1 MSIFRE
7 TFPAFVQNEL
17 KRRQDGMATRNPAF
31 LHQLNSRSAWVRMTS
46 GVDFEGSSALAKNY
60 VLQGGTLFHSIDN
73 NKDNFSQRM
82 GIGNSSMA
90 YSNRSIN
97 GEATSIKNRSGIRP
111 MPGITN
117 VAIQSKGAYGSLQ
130 EATVTFTCWDIKQL
144 EELEILYMRPGYTV
158 LLEFG
163 WDFAKVKGA
172 LPSYDILNP
181 IAPEGITLNDAFAQ
195 IYDLIEQS
203 GGTYDALLGYVKNY
217 NWSARDDG
225 GYDCT
230 TSIISLGEVLE
241 SLKCNWVPGE
251 TIAFNNSGKG
261 ILKIANNNGDQV
273 TESYQKGIIPGLLQ
287 ELWNSMRNK
296 KSGTSQIVTDPNT
309 GNYYYL
315 YRLDI
320 KEDKNNRGGLEKPLG
335 PSSKE
340 EIYITLGSF
349 CDLLSTYVFPKGA
362 KNQPL
367 SEIVTY
373 ETDYKSDSYIKYSAN
388 NSTNSSETLFN
399 SKKPI
404 NAYATSLKCIASPL
418 ALSTNLGVCYVR
430 NDNWNNLKIQVPEDT
445 PSTPSAAPVVKEDIK
460 IALNNATFSST
471 KPGYGNIYPNNV
483 YKRFTD
489 KISKVPGVSL
499 LNALSATPSTALLN
513 PATAASFVTS
523 LTRDTYYTYNGNL
536 ENDITTLTTDIV
548 NAIKDIKIE
557 SKTTQIN
564 GDQGTYSV
572 SFLKYTYIFENG
584 KTISFTPN
592 ESNKSTLNLLSYFGG
607 ASSIY
612 DSLFVYEYNK
622 NGTATKD
629 TSVLGLRNEDPFN
642 VDNIPVKEL
651 PNPLKQWNK
660 QGVLNLIQ
668 EKFSNIPLNDTL
680 QKILNSQSPEVA
692 KQIANA
698 ASNVSSRSALP
709 FLENNNG
716 DTKQLGYISNI
727 YVNLNYLYEQA
738 ISKNTASNDN
748 QNKNTISIRDYIQG
762 IMRDV
767 QNSLGNINTFDIQVD
782 NRNAIGRIIDI
793 AYTGSPKE
801 QLFLLQMHNIN
812 SVVREYKFSSK
823 IFPEMGSIIAISAQD
838 ATGIGKLGYDNAT
851 LVAWNE
857 GIKDRLIPKKDF
869 NSDIAIQDGE
879 KPDSFLLPFLT
890 KIYDYFQYINN
901 QSIKDD
907 LNYAY
912 GGLDFA
918 YRDFLSN
925 LDRFDPQNRFKT
937 IIPTE
942 LSITL
947 DGIGGLIIG
956 NIFKIN
962 QDIIP
967 KGYKGITG
975 ERDIAYIVTRL
986 GHQISGNDWVTELNA
1001 YPIVFENAKRN
1012 AVWKNWKNN
1021 QYPGATIITIN
1032 GNPILNIPDSNFI
1045 PGSYSTANDNNP
1057 FNIVANN
1064 NTLDY
1069 RGVIGYKIASNS
1081 GLPFLVFDTEANGVR
1096 AGVLNLSNYFTNRKL
1111 NTVKD
1116 IINTYAPPG
1125 SAGQTTEATNNYI
1138 KFVTNY
1144 LKTNW
1149 NSEVTS
1155 TTTLTFRGSSETNN
1169 SNIKMFKTLVKGIVK
1184 QEGKLT
1190 AALSAAI
1197 DKFDIKN
1204 L

>member
-130 EATVTFTCWDIKQL
+130 EATVTFTCWDIRQL

-172 LPSYDILNP
+172 LPSYDILNQRD
-181 IAPEGITLNDAFAQ
+181 ITLNDAFAQ

-203 GGTYDALLGYVKNY
+203 NGTYDALLGYVKNY

-251 TIAFNNSGKG
+251 TIAFDNSGKG
-261 ILKIANNNGDQV
+261 ILKITNNSTDQV
-273 TESYQKGIIPGLLQ
+273 IESYERGIIPGLLQ
-287 ELWNSMRNK
+287 ELWNSMRNTT
-296 KSGTSQIVTDPNT
+296 SGTSKTIEDPRT

-315 YRLDI
+315 YRLNV

-335 PSSKE
+335 PNSKA

-388 NSTNSSETLFN
+388 NSTNSP
-399 SKKPI
+399 KPASGKI
-404 NAYATSLKCIASPL
+404 PKSNAYATSLKCIASPL

-430 NDNWNNLKIQVPEDT
+430 NDNWNNLEVQAPAISISASLTITPDIQLAVENKAFGYGSGTYPN
-445 PSTPSAAPVVKEDIK
+445 AAFNRFASNIRKTEDIGK
-460 IALNNATFSST
+460 FLNLIPYTSAQEYQYKSNLQDDINKLVTDLTKTIVDVNFPTANLYPVFTFYNGTTFNASSPLQNNGTINLLDYFSSAEFIYNNLFIYNYDPVP
-471 KPGYGNIYPNNV
+471 PG
-483 YKRFTD
+483 
-489 KISKVPGVSL
+489 
-499 LNALSATPSTALLN
+499 
-513 PATAASFVTS
+513 
-523 LTRDTYYTYNGNL
+523 
-536 ENDITTLTTDIV
+536 
-548 NAIKDIKIE
+548 
-557 SKTTQIN
+557 Q
-564 GDQGTYSV
+564 
-572 SFLKYTYIFENG
+572 
-584 KTISFTPN
+584 
-592 ESNKSTLNLLSYFGG
+592 LNLT
-607 ASSIY
+607 SSG
-612 DSLFVYEYNK
+612 V
-622 NGTATKD
+622 
-629 TSVLGLRNEDPFN
+629 VEDPFKDGYGLFSGGEK
-642 VDNIPVKEL
+642 DNLPVTDSTGRKWTKQEVINAIQTAFSQAPITDIIQKGIQSNL
-651 PNPLKQWNK
+651 PVIAQQINQVA
-660 QGVLNLIQ
+660 G
-668 EKFSNIPLNDTL
+668 SNRN
-680 QKILNSQSPEVA
+680 
-692 KQIANA
+692 
-698 ASNVSSRSALP
+698 ALP
-709 FLENNNG
+709 FLEDNNG
-716 DTKQLGYISNI
+716 STKQLGYISNI

-738 ISKNTASNDN
+738 ISKNTAANDT
-748 QNKNTISIRDYIQG
+748 QNKNTISIRNYIQG

-801 QLFLLQMHNIN
+801 QPFLLQMHNIN

-869 NSDIAIQDGE
+869 NSDIALNDPK
-879 KPDSFLLPFLT
+879 KPNSPATFLLPFLT
-890 KIYDYFQYINN
+890 KIYNYFQYINGN
-901 QSIKDD
+901 IEEKDNF
-907 LNYAY
+907 NYAY

-925 LDRFDPQNRFKT
+925 LDRFDPQNKFKT

-967 KGYKGITG
+967 KGYRNVTG
-975 ERDIAYIVTRL
+975 RDIAYIITRL

-1045 PGSYSTANDNNP
+1045 PGNYSTVNDNNP

-1064 NTLDY
+1064 STLDY
-1069 RGVIGYKIASNS
+1069 RGVIGYKVASNS

-1116 IINTYAPPG
+1116 IITTYAPPG
-1125 SAGQTTEATNNYI
+1125 SAGQTAEATNNYI

-1149 NSEVTS
+1149 NGEVTS